1 MTQEIKSNESEGN
14 TKDNAEESNE
24 VSNAVNNEVSS
35 TAENSITKAYSND
48 VAEAKVTDEKVIE
61 NVAPVELTGSAFTIV
76 RHDNGIAH
84 LVIDVIGENVNT
96 LKAEFTEQV
105 NAVLAE
111 IKADK
116 AITGIVLCSGKKGSF
131 VAGADINM
139 LDACQSRDEV
149 VALSRQGQRIF
160 SLLEQLPIPIVA
172 AIDGA
177 CLGGGLELAMACHA
191 RVCSDNSKTAL
202 GLPEVQLGLLPG
214 SGGTQRLPKLVGLQK
229 ALDMM
234 LTGKQLRAKQALKS
248 GLVDDVVPSS
258 VLLNVAENLA
268 ISLRQRG
275 KKTIKRKQGLMDKL
289 LENNAV
295 GRKVVYQQAQKT
307 VLAKTQGNYPAPAKI
322 IDCIR
327 TGIESSA
334 EKGYRVEAEH
344 FADLVMSD
352 ESAQLRQ
359 LFFATTA
366 MKKEQGV
373 ADVMPEQ
380 MTKAGVLGGGLM
392 GGGIAFVTA
401 TKANMPVRVKDINHK
416 GIGQALKYSYQI
428 LNKKVKR
435 RFLLNSEM
443 QKQLAMITGSVEYTG
458 FQALDIVVEAVFEDL
473 ALKQN
478 MVAEV
483 EEHAHDKTIF
493 ASNTSSLPIGKIAAK
508 AQRPEN
514 VIGLHYFSPVDKMPL
529 VEIIPHDKTSDQ
541 TISNTVA
548 FAKKQGKTPIVVK
561 DKAGFYVNRILAPYM
576 NEAAILLL
584 AGEPIDKIDKA
595 LVKFGFPVGPMQ
607 LLDEVGIDVGAKI
620 GPILQADLGERFAA
634 PAAFDKLLA
643 DGRLGKKVNKGFY
656 QYEKP
661 TFTKN
666 LQNTF
671 KGIKSGQKQVDE
683 TIYGLLNIKPM
694 GSLSAAEI
702 SKRCTYMMLNEAA
715 RCVDE
720 GIVRNARDGDI
731 GAIFGIGFPP
741 FLGGPLRYIDKI
753 GAKSVVA
760 QLSQWAK
767 QHGERYSPCEAL
779 ITMAENDVVYYPK

>member
-1 MTQEIKSNESEGN
+1 MTEK
-14 TKDNAEESNE
+14 TH
-24 VSNAVNNEVSS
+24 
-35 TAENSITKAYSND
+35 SND
-48 VAEAKVTDEKVIE
+48 SEQNNDALNVEAKVSADD
-61 NVAPVELTGSAFTIV
+61 VAVDVATSVVTEVATNGNATPGKSVVSAFTLV

-84 LVIDVIGENVNT
+84 LVIDVIGEKVNT
-96 LKAEFTEQV
+96 LKPEFAEQI

-116 AITGIVLCSGKKGSF
+116 TITGIVLCSGKQDSF

-139 LDACQSRDEV
+139 LAACQSREEV

-160 SLLEQLPIPIVA
+160 ALLEQLPIPIVA
-172 AIDGA
+172 AIDGT

-234 LTGKQLRAKQALKS
+234 LTGKQLRAKQALKY
-248 GLVDDVVPSS
+248 GLVDDVVPST
-258 VLLNVAENLA
+258 VLLHVAEQLA
-268 ISLRQRG
+268 ISLQQHG
-275 KKTIKRKQGLMDKL
+275 KKIVKRKQGLVDKL

-295 GRKVVYQQAQKT
+295 GRNIVYQQAQKS
-307 VLAKTQGNYPAPAKI
+307 VLAKTQGNYPAPVKI

-327 TGIESSA
+327 TGIEVSS
-334 EKGYRVEAEH
+334 ESGYKLEAEH

-373 ADVMPEQ
+373 ADVMPEKIA
-380 MTKAGVLGGGLM
+380 KAGVLGGGLM

-401 TKANMPVRVKDINHK
+401 TKAHIPVRVKDINHK
-416 GIGQALKYSYQI
+416 GIGQALKYSYQL

-443 QKQLAMITGSVEYTG
+443 QKQLAMITGSVDYTG
-458 FQALDIVVEAVFEDL
+458 FKALDIVVEAVFEDL
-473 ALKQN
+473 TLKQN

-483 EEHAHDKTIF
+483 EKHGHDKTIF
-493 ASNTSSLPIGKIAAK
+493 ASNTSSIPIGQIAAK
-508 AQRPEN
+508 AKRPEN

-620 GPILQADLGERFAA
+620 GPILQAELGERFAA

-643 DGRLGKKVNKGFY
+643 DGRLGKKVKKGFY
-656 QYEKP
+656 LYQKKSLAK
-661 TFTKN
+661 T
-666 LQNTF
+666 LQNTL

-683 TIYGLLNIKPM
+683 TIYSLLNIKPA
-694 GSLSAAEI
+694 GSLTAAEI

-760 QLSQWAK
+760 QLSQWAE
-767 QHGERYSPCEAL
+767 QHGERYSPCQAL
-779 ITMAENDVVYYPK
+779 VTMAENDQSYYG